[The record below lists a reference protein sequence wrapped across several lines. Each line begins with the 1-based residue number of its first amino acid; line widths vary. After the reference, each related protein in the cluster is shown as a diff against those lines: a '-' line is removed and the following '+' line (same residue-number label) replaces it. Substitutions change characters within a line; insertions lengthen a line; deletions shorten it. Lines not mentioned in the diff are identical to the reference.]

1 MPHRDLASFFMNS
14 LAHDRDRTPFSGPL
28 LVMGSCLDSISQG
41 FQRFG
46 WGAVPQRAVR
56 SLVVVVL
63 PPVRDQDFRFVQ
75 GREELQVQELVAQ
88 ASVEAL
94 VETVLP
100 RRARLDEQGP
110 YSTGRQEAPG
120 GVGDELRAV
129 IATDEPRRP
138 MDGHE
143 P

>member
-1 MPHRDLASFFMNS
+1 GRQLRSGRNDARRQAQFGVQLGIRMSVELGRKFGSRQEEDPFRPTLYTNY
-14 LAHDRDRTPFSGPL
+14 LTPS
-28 LVMGSCLDSISQG
+28 
-41 FQRFG
+41 
-46 WGAVPQRAVR
+46 
-56 SLVVVVL
+56 
-63 PPVRDQDFRFVQ
+63 FVQ
-75 GREELQVQELVAQ
+75 GREELQVQELVSQ

-120 GVGDELRAV
+120 GVGDELRSG

-138 MDGHE
+138 MCQRRFGLG
-143 P
+143 